1 MTDPSPRPKAFWD
14 TVTDLVT
21 AKVEPVLGRGERARE
36 PVIAYLRDLETLAR
50 SQSSSR
56 EAVQVIASGR
66 RLLGD
71 PTPIGPDDGP
81 FAHA

>member
-1 MTDPSPRPKAFWD
+1 MTDPTPKPEAFWD

-21 AKVEPVLGRGERARE
+21 AKVEPVLGCGERARE
-36 PVIAYLRDLETLAR
+36 PVIAYLRDLEAVAR
-50 SQSSSR
+50 SQSTSR

-71 PTPIGPDDGP
+71 TTSVGPDDGP
-81 FAHA
+81 FSHS